1 MSKPSEGFTMTA
13 QSCRTCDYFS
23 LEDKPRGDGA
33 GDCCWVTRHPIPD
46 CVPKWEHDTEA
57 DAGKDC
63 PCWRAKGHIEAFLA
77 DAKARRKQEQSQ

>member
-1 MSKPSEGFTMTA
+1 MTA

-33 GDCCWVTRHPIPD
+33 GFCFWMTRNPIPD